1 MVPVTITCLILV
13 GICAV
18 GGWLYMMYD
27 CLRDVFKPDRPW
39 QQQGKWRM
47 AALLVNITI
56 LVGGILVI
64 VMVTAIMME
73 INKVT

>member
-27 CLRDVFKPDRPW
+27 CLRDAICPPRPW
-39 QQQGKWRM
+39 QRHWKWRL
-47 AALLVNITI
+47 AAGVVFICVLCGGLIAIFLLQTVY
-56 LVGGILVI
+56 VG
-64 VMVTAIMME
+64 VTQ
-73 INKVT
+73 